1 MNEGCIACGLCEGL
15 CPEVFKIED
24 VAIVIEGINYDD
36 YNEKVIEAAGN
47 CPVEVI
53 KYE

>member
-15 CPEVFKIED
+15 CPEVFRMED
-24 VAIVIEGINYDD
+24 VAIVIEGVSYADYD
-36 YNEKVIEAAGN
+36 EKVKDAADN